1 MHLYTHTHGQSV
13 FEWSFRVRHF
23 GSLGLQLGLRE
34 VAYTSTTTSGSRSR
48 EVLDGLHHLV
58 ILFDFFVGRIAD
70 LSNRQLEFQRFAA
83 NFRIK
88 HWHCHNGPFLRTA
101 GSGWVGL
108 PVRQQVALLCMSFL
122 LPDKVTKLGVSEN
135 RGP

>member
-1 MHLYTHTHGQSV
+1 MV
-13 FEWSFRVRHF
+13 FPGKAFRVIGPAV
-23 GSLGLQLGLRE
+23 GSSGGGG
-34 VAYTSTTTSGSRSR
+34 AYTSTTTSASRSR

-70 LSNRQLEFQRFAA
+70 LSNRQLEFQKFAA

-88 HWHCHNGPFLRTA
+88 HWW
-101 GSGWVGL
+101 GWVGL

-122 LPDKVTKLGVSEN
+122 LPDKVT
-135 RGP
+135 